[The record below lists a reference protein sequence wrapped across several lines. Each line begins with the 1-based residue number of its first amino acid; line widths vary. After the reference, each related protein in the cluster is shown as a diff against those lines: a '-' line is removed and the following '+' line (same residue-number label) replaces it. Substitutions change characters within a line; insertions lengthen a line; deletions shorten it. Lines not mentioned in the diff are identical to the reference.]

1 MDEPQEIQNITES
14 DKALA
19 ELNKAFFV
27 SRAESLHTQSLELIK
42 ASIVYAKDAIRL
54 LFFLHGACATAI
66 VALGKIGEYRQ
77 ILFLLGMGACLAV
90 ASSGLAYIA
99 QRFYGECFQ
108 KDAENCFIRTYE
120 AYRNFLRPDAL
131 MGTSRKKNFGWRYQ
145 AADIASLGACTAW
158 LVSLLLFVSVVNIF
172 HNM

>member
-27 SRAESLHTQSLELIK
+27 SRAESLHNQSLELIK
-42 ASIVYAKDAIRL
+42 ASIVYAKDSIRL

-66 VALGKIGEYRQ
+66 VALGKIGEYQQ
-77 ILFLLGMGACLAV
+77 ILFLLGLGACLAV
-90 ASSGLAYIA
+90 ASSGFAYVA

-120 AYRNFLRPDAL
+120 DYRKFLRPDVETN
-131 MGTSRKKNFGWRYQ
+131 TSRKKSCSWRHRV
-145 AADIASLGACTAW
+145 ADIASLGACTAW
-158 LVSLLLFVSVVNIF
+158 FVSLLLFVSVVNIF